1 MFDDLYPSKRQVQVS
16 IHCIILYLYILI
28 HYSCGQ
34 WRIKHLLIKRWAII
48 ISVRIANHIKH
59 HVAYQVNITEVIDR
73 VLHPEKFEQEKKYV
87 LYAINFMLRASTI
100 IRHLFIIFHCY
111 LIRHF
116 LVSVYSHWSCDVHM
130 CPCACSMV
138 ETPMAT
144 VSRTNILSNNIAGTH
159 HTVAIMQFTHI
170 VHTQKLQQWPIQQ
183 LT

>member
-1 MFDDLYPSKRQVQVS
+1 MWL
-16 IHCIILYLYILI
+16 H
-28 HYSCGQ
+28 
-34 WRIKHLLIKRWAII
+34 
-48 ISVRIANHIKH
+48 
-59 HVAYQVNITEVIDR
+59 QVNITEVIDR

-87 LYAINFMLRASTI
+87 LYAIYFMLRASTI

-116 LVSVYSHWSCDVHM
+116 LVSVYSYIDHVM
-130 CPCACSMV
+130 CICVLVLCSMA

-144 VSRTNILSNNIAGTH
+144 VSRTNILSNNIAGTR